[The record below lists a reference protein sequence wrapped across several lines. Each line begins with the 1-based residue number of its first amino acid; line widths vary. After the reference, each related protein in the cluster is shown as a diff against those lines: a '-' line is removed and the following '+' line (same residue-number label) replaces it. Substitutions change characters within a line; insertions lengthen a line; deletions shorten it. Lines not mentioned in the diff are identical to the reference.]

1 MGKAEKLLEF
11 ADEKRNHGVML
22 LHLIDKNDL
31 DMNIRV
37 AGAIAFKN
45 YVKRNWAPNE
55 VSISV
60 LSLNLTIEWKQF
72 QCSSSSFCSKLQTP
86 NFKGW

>member
-1 MGKAEKLLEF
+1 MNDFHIAEKLLEF

-22 LHLIDKNDL
+22 LYLIDKGDF
-31 DMNIRV
+31 DINIRV

-55 VSISV
+55 VNRNTSTYFSV
-60 LSLNLTIEWKQF
+60 CAYIINYEICF
-72 QCSSSSFCSKLQTP
+72 
-86 NFKGW
+86 